1 MYARHGPQALLR
13 GLPLMATALEYWFG
27 RRTSSSARKAGPMTP
42 TQRRYLE
49 DAVRCQGGEL
59 RWSVRSGGAEGAI
72 HRMVKM
78 LVAAELVAFDP
89 RRMAWIVTRAGRAA
103 VKEGPPGAV
112 GN

>member
-1 MYARHGPQALLR
+1 
-13 GLPLMATALEYWFG
+13 MATALEYWFG
-27 RRTSSSARKAGPMTP
+27 PLAPHLVVEREKAGPMTP

-49 DAVRCQGGEL
+49 HAVRRQGGEL

-78 LVAAELVAFDP
+78 LVAAGLVAFDP

>member
-1 MYARHGPQALLR
+1 
-13 GLPLMATALEYWFG
+13 
-27 RRTSSSARKAGPMTP
+27 MTP

-59 RWSVRSGGAEGAI
+59 HWSVRSGGAEGAI

-89 RRMAWIVTRAGRAA
+89 RRSLDRDPGRAS
-103 VKEGPPGAV
+103 GGQGGAA
-112 GN
+112 GSCR

>member
-1 MYARHGPQALLR
+1 MYARHGLKLFF
-13 GLPLMATALEYWFG
+13 GLPLMATALEYWF
-27 RRTSSSARKAGPMTP
+27 SSSARRAGPMTP

-49 DAVRCQGGEL
+49 HAVRCQGGEL

-78 LVAAELVAFDP
+78 LVAAGLVAFDL

-103 VKEGPPGAV
+103 VKEGPPGNV

>member
-1 MYARHGPQALLR
+1 
-13 GLPLMATALEYWFG
+13 
-27 RRTSSSARKAGPMTP
+27 MTP

-49 DAVRCQGGEL
+49 HAVRRQGGEL
-59 RWSVRSGGAEGAI
+59 RWTVRTSGEGTI

-78 LVAAELVAFDP
+78 LVAAGHVAFDP

-103 VKEGPPGAV
+103 VKEEPPGAV

>member
-1 MYARHGPQALLR
+1 MV
-13 GLPLMATALEYWFG
+13 TALEYWF
-27 RRTSSSARKAGPMTP
+27 SSSERRAGPMTP

-49 DAVRCQGGEL
+49 HAVRCQGGEL

-78 LVAAELVAFDP
+78 LVAAGLVAFDP

-103 VKEGPPGAV
+103 VKEVPPGAV

>member
-1 MYARHGPQALLR
+1 
-13 GLPLMATALEYWFG
+13 
-27 RRTSSSARKAGPMTP
+27 MTP

-49 DAVRCQGGEL
+49 YAVRCQGGEL

-78 LVAAELVAFDP
+78 LVAAGLVAFDP
-89 RRMAWIVTRAGRAA
+89 RRMAWIVTGAGRAA

>member
-1 MYARHGPQALLR
+1 
-13 GLPLMATALEYWFG
+13 
-27 RRTSSSARKAGPMTP
+27 MTP

-89 RRMAWIVTRAGRAA
+89 RRMAWVVTRAGGGQGGAA
-103 VKEGPPGAV
+103 GSCRQLRFHRRGSSTSRRV
-112 GN
+112 GLLPSGVLS

>member
-1 MYARHGPQALLR
+1 
-13 GLPLMATALEYWFG
+13 
-27 RRTSSSARKAGPMTP
+27 MTP

-78 LVAAELVAFDP
+78 GLLPSGVLS
-89 RRMAWIVTRAGRAA
+89 
-103 VKEGPPGAV
+103 
-112 GN
+112 

>member
-1 MYARHGPQALLR
+1 
-13 GLPLMATALEYWFG
+13 
-27 RRTSSSARKAGPMTP
+27 MTP

-49 DAVRCQGGEL
+49 HAVRRQGGEL
-59 RWSVRSGGAEGAI
+59 RWTVRTSGEGTI

-78 LVAAELVAFDP
+78 LVAAGLVAFDP

-103 VKEGPPGAV
+103 VEGPPGAV